1 MSVRLTNEKL
11 AELKEAFMLFDYDKD
26 GRIFSRDVGAV
37 IRSIGLRPS
46 QAEIKDIISDVDNS
60 GGTIDLQTL
69 VTLISRKVTN
79 PPNES
84 PRDLQE
90 MFRMYDSQGKGQISQ
105 ANMVH
110 LLTTVGEKLTDQ
122 EADDLLKISGCA
134 KAGMVDYQKFV
145 SVIMQ
150 GK

>member
-1 MSVRLTNEKL
+1 M
-11 AELKEAFMLFDYDKD
+11 
-26 GRIFSRDVGAV
+26 
-37 IRSIGLRPS
+37 
-46 QAEIKDIISDVDNS
+46 
-60 GGTIDLQTL
+60 
-69 VTLISRKVTN
+69 TN

-134 KAGMVDYQKFV
+134 KAGMVDYQSKNHA
-145 SVIMQ
+145 
-150 GK
+150 